1 MVTNFVY
8 DIQLKNKKTSHCTRK
23 VFLFRAIE
31 ILKRTM
37 PYGVLSSLPKLLG
50 IIHIDNYY
58 LGSMSI
64 DEVPYLNKKRLQH
77 TYKSSSI
84 RMFLFFSVA

>member
-1 MVTNFVY
+1 
-8 DIQLKNKKTSHCTRK
+8 
-23 VFLFRAIE
+23 
-31 ILKRTM
+31 M
-37 PYGVLSSLPKLLG
+37 PYGVLSSLLKLLG

-64 DEVPYLNKKRLQH
+64 DGAPYLNKKRLQH

-84 RMFLFFSVA
+84 YFQSNFNKEYYRRCLLRSGLQELSRDY